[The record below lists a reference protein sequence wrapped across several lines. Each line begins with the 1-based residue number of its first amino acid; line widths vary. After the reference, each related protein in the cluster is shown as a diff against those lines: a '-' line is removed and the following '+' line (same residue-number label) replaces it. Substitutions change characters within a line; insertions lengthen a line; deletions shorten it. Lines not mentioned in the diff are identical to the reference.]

1 MDLIIR
7 KYEEKDEEQV
17 VNLWNQC
24 NLIVPQNNPHEDIKK
39 KIEFQPNLFFVGT
52 VNDEVIASI
61 MVGYEGHRGWINY
74 MAVLP
79 EYQNKG
85 YGRQLVDKAIAEL
98 KKLGCLKVNLQV
110 RENNKD
116 VIEFYENLGFS
127 NDRVVSL
134 GKHL

>member
-1 MDLIIR
+1 VDLVIR

-17 VNLWNQC
+17 INLWKQC
-24 NLIVPQNNPHEDIKK
+24 NLIVPQNDPHENIKK
-39 KIEFQPNLFFVGT
+39 KMEFQPNLFFIGT
-52 VNDEVIASI
+52 VNNEVVASI
-61 MVGYEGHRGWINY
+61 MIGYEGYRGWINY
-74 MAVLP
+74 IAVIP
-79 EYQNKG
+79 EYRNKG
-85 YGRQLVDKAIAEL
+85 FGRQLVNKAIDEL

-110 RENNKD
+110 RKYNKD

>member
-1 MDLIIR
+1 MELIIR

-17 VNLWNQC
+17 VNLWEQC
-24 NLIVPQNNPHEDIKK
+24 NLIVPQNDPHEDIRK

-52 VNDEVIASI
+52 VNDEVIVSI

-85 YGRQLVDKAIAEL
+85 CGHQIVNKGIAEL
-98 KKLGCLKVNLQV
+98 KKW
-110 RENNKD
+110 
-116 VIEFYENLGFS
+116 
-127 NDRVVSL
+127 VV
-134 GKHL
+134 

>member
-17 VNLWNQC
+17 VNLWEQC
-24 NLIVPQNNPHEDIKK
+24 NLIVPQNDPHEDIKK
-39 KIEFQPNLFFVGT
+39 KIEFQPNLLFVGT
-52 VNDEVIASI
+52 VNDEVVSSI

-85 YGRQLVDKAIAEL
+85 YGRQIVNKGIAEL
-98 KKLGCLKVNLQV
+98 KKMGCLKVNLQV
-110 RENNKD
+110 REYNKD

>member
-7 KYEEKDEEQV
+7 KYEEKDESQV
-17 VNLWNQC
+17 ISLWQQC

>member
-1 MDLIIR
+1 VDLVIR
-7 KYEEKDEEQV
+7 KYEEKDEEQI
-17 VNLWNQC
+17 VNLWKQC
-24 NLIVPQNNPHEDIKK
+24 NLIVPQNDPHEDIKK
-39 KIEFQPNLFFVGT
+39 KIEFQPNLFFIGT
-52 VNDEVIASI
+52 VNNEVVASI

-74 MAVLP
+74 MAVLS

-85 YGRQLVDKAIAEL
+85 FGCQLVNKAIDEL

>member
-17 VNLWNQC
+17 VNLWEQC
-24 NLIVPQNNPHEDIKK
+24 NLIVPQNDPHEDIKK
-39 KIEFQPNLFFVGT
+39 KIEFQPNLLFVGT
-52 VNDEVIASI
+52 VNDEVVSSI
-61 MVGYEGHRGWINY
+61 MVGYEGHRGWVNY

-85 YGRQLVDKAIAEL
+85 YGRQIVNKGIAEL
-98 KKLGCLKVNLQV
+98 KKMGCLKVNLQV
-110 RENNKD
+110 REYNKD

>member
-7 KYEEKDEEQV
+7 KYEERDESRV
-17 VNLWNQC
+17 ISLWQQC
-24 NLIVPQNNPHEDIKK
+24 NLIVPQNDPHEDIKK
-39 KIEFQPNLFFVGT
+39 KMEFQPTLFFVGT

-85 YGRQLVDKAIAEL
+85 FGCQLVDKAITEL
-98 KKLGCLKVNLQV
+98 RKLGCLKVNLQV
-110 RENNKD
+110 RENNKE
-116 VIEFYENLGFS
+116 VIEFYKNLGFS

>member
-1 MDLIIR
+1 MDLVIR
-7 KYEEKDEEQV
+7 KYEDKDEEQV
-17 VNLWNQC
+17 INLWKQC
-24 NLIVPQNNPHEDIKK
+24 NLIVPQNDPHEDIKK
-39 KIEFQPNLFFVGT
+39 KMEFQPNLFFIGT
-52 VNDEVIASI
+52 VNNEVVASI

-79 EYQNKG
+79 EYKNKG
-85 YGRQLVDKAIAEL
+85 FGRQLVNKAIDEL

-110 RENNKD
+110 RECNKD
-116 VIEFYENLGFS
+116 VIEFYESCGFS

>member
-1 MDLIIR
+1 VELIIR

-17 VNLWNQC
+17 VNLWEQC
-24 NLIVPQNNPHEDIKK
+24 NLFVPQNDPHEDIKK
-39 KIEFQPNLFFVGT
+39 KIEFQPNLLFVGT
-52 VNDEVIASI
+52 VNDEVVSSI

-79 EYQNKG
+79 ECQNKG
-85 YGRQLVDKAIAEL
+85 YGRQLVNKAIAEL

-110 RENNKD
+110 RENNKE

>member
-1 MDLIIR
+1 VDLIIR

-17 VNLWNQC
+17 VDLWNQC
-24 NLIVPQNNPHEDIKK
+24 NLIVPQNNSHEDIKK

-52 VNDEVIASI
+52 VNDEVVASI

-79 EYQNKG
+79 EYQSKG
-85 YGRQLVDKAIAEL
+85 FGRQLVDKAMTEL
-98 KKLGCLKVNLQV
+98 RKLGCLKVNLQV
-110 RENNKD
+110 RENNKE
-116 VIEFYENLGFS
+116 VIEFYKNLGFS

>member
-1 MDLIIR
+1 MNLVIR
-7 KYEEKDEEQV
+7 KYEEKDESQV
-17 VNLWNQC
+17 ISLWKQC

-39 KIEFQPNLFFVGT
+39 KIEFQPNLFFIGA
-52 VNDEVIASI
+52 VNDKVIASI

-79 EYQNKG
+79 EYQSKG
-85 YGRQLVDKAIAEL
+85 FGRQLVDKAMTEL
-98 KKLGCLKVNLQV
+98 RKLGCLKVNLQV
-110 RENNKD
+110 RENNKE

>member
-1 MDLIIR
+1 MIIR

>member
-1 MDLIIR
+1 
-7 KYEEKDEEQV
+7 
-17 VNLWNQC
+17 
-24 NLIVPQNNPHEDIKK
+24 
-39 KIEFQPNLFFVGT
+39 
-52 VNDEVIASI
+52 

-85 YGRQLVDKAIAEL
+85 YGRQLVDKTIAEL

-110 RENNKD
+110 REYNKD

-127 NDRVVSL
+127 IDRVVSL

>member
-1 MDLIIR
+1 MELIIR

-17 VNLWNQC
+17 VNLWEQC
-24 NLIVPQNNPHEDIKK
+24 NLFVPQNDPHEDIRK

-52 VNDEVIASI
+52 VNDEVIVSI

-85 YGRQLVDKAIAEL
+85 CGHQIVNKGIAEL
-98 KKLGCLKVNLQV
+98 KKMGCLKVNLQV

>member
-1 MDLIIR
+1 
-7 KYEEKDEEQV
+7 
-17 VNLWNQC
+17 
-24 NLIVPQNNPHEDIKK
+24 
-39 KIEFQPNLFFVGT
+39 
-52 VNDEVIASI
+52 

-74 MAVLP
+74 LAVLP
-79 EYQNKG
+79 EYQNKR

-110 RENNKD
+110 REYNKD